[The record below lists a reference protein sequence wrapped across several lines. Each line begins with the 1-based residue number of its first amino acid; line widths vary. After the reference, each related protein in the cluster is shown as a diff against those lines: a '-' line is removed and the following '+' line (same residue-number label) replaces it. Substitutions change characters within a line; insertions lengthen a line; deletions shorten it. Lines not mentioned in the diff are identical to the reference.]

1 MNDTMRVQMTQ
12 RGVLVLPKDLREA
25 YNLQPG
31 DSFSLLDLGGVFV
44 ISPRHSEIDA
54 LADRISQKLQEQGE
68 TLEGMLQMLREE
80 REAYDR

>member
-1 MNDTMRVQMTQ
+1 MTQ

>member
-1 MNDTMRVQMTQ
+1 MNDTMTVQMTQ

-44 ISPRHSEIDA
+44 ISPRHSEMNA

-80 REAYDR
+80 READ

>member
-1 MNDTMRVQMTQ
+1 MKDTMSIKMTQ
-12 RGVLVLPKDLREA
+12 RGALVLPKVLRDT

-54 LADRISQKLQEQGE
+54 LADRISQKLQERSE
-68 TLEGMLQMLREE
+68 TLEGMLQILREE